1 MVVAAAVSLTDPSA
15 YFAGQRRR
23 LALFGGI
30 LLVALAAATV
40 SVAASQRALR
50 RQQELNAQR
59 SNFVSSVSHELRAP
73 LGSIRLLTESLESGR
88 VSDDV
93 RRVEYFRLIGQET
106 RRLGALVENVLDFS
120 RIEQGRKR
128 YEFEPTDVLA
138 LVSGTAKL
146 FEPLAAAREVRLD
159 VQVPPAGTIGEPVT
173 DGRALQQALLNLLDN
188 ALKHSPAG
196 ATIRLVIEGP
206 EAAAERLANRES
218 RIANGKGTGGT
229 CPEPPLTPSPSP
241 VGRERVARASL
252 EPGEGHPSGR
262 FTDSTRDKSL
272 TTNISHE
279 PPLAPRW
286 FRLRVEDEGPGIPA
300 ADHARIFEP
309 FFRRGSELRRE
320 TPGVGIGL
328 SLVQHIAEA
337 HGGRVEIDSAPGR
350 GARFTLVLPYR
361 ENPSA

>member
-1 MVVAAAVSLTDPSA
+1 MAAAVSLTDPSA

-23 LALFGGI
+23 LAMFGGI

-159 VQVPPAGTIGEPVT
+159 VRVPPAGTIGEPVT

-218 RIANGKGTGGT
+218 RIASGKGTGGT
-229 CPEPPLTPSPSP
+229 CPE
-241 VGRERVARASL
+241 
-252 EPGEGHPSGR
+252 
-262 FTDSTRDKSL
+262 
-272 TTNISHE
+272 
-279 PPLAPRW
+279 